1 MTLKPLNPPTGPS
14 TPKLSL
20 PKPPLNPH
28 KGRRCYKCQGFGHIA
43 SNCPN
48 RKVITLAE
56 CQVLEGVEWEEEG
69 NEKEVN
75 LTKVEEE
82 FIEVADEGELLV
94 LRRGLSG

>member
-1 MTLKPLNPPTGPS
+1 
-14 TPKLSL
+14 
-20 PKPPLNPH
+20 
-28 KGRRCYKCQGFGHIA
+28 
-43 SNCPN
+43 
-48 RKVITLAE
+48 
-56 CQVLEGVEWEEEG
+56 VLEGVEWEEEG